1 MEVKKF
7 DEWNRGCVPFLDK
20 LWKKIDSGLIGNV
33 YISDNKILIN
43 HIDGIPREIVLNDPT
58 DAVDNDST
66 LAIYHEEE
74 RNKLGKSYK
83 VNFIKDKEDFSV
95 KFIALKKGNDHVMI
109 SRKYVGYAS
118 VFEIMDNRYDDNY
131 IRIEFQDND
140 DTLCNEDMFIMKL
153 LDISMN
159 NKIEDIYQIVCDTV
173 LNYRNYSRI
182 VMEKVYYKN
191 TSFFEKKILGEI
203 ILENGELKRLVTDRE
218 LGDATIS
225 FAFDVDKG
233 SSFSYKGNNS
243 MKLDDLYELVGYA
256 RKLISK

>member
-20 LWKKIDSGLIGNV
+20 LWKKIDRGLLGNV

-43 HIDGIPREIVLNDPT
+43 HFDGIREIVLNDPM

-66 LAIYHEEE
+66 LTIYHEKE
-74 RNKLGKSYK
+74 RIKVGKCYK
-83 VNFIKDKEDFSV
+83 VNFIKDKEDFSI
-95 KFIALKKGNDHVMI
+95 KFIALKMGNDYMMI

-118 VFEIMDNRYDDNY
+118 VFEVVDKRFKNNY

-153 LDISMN
+153 LDVSMDG
-159 NKIEDIYQIVCDTV
+159 KIEDVYQIICDTI

-182 VMEKVYYKN
+182 IMEKVYYKN
-191 TSFFEKKILGEI
+191 SSFFEKKILGKI
-203 ILENGELKRLVTDRE
+203 VLEKGEFKRLITNRE
-218 LGDATIS
+218 VGDATIN
-225 FAFDVDKG
+225 FAFDVDNG
-233 SSFSYKGNNS
+233 CSFNYEGNNN
-243 MKLDDLYELVGYA
+243 MKLDDLYKLVGYTK
-256 RKLISK
+256 RLISK